1 MYLSQHGFQLI
12 STIIIV
18 TKTKITIWAES
29 TIGISPFLFFS
40 KVLLDSDIF
49 LKLIL
54 VNFKVYKISFQLL
67 SSNSKIIHTF
77 AFGLLALKNRL
88 PQLDEFFHGIWRG
101 SLRRAEYGGVII
113 RQSSTK
119 RDLGGK
125 SSANRMQNRQVG
137 LSVWLRCRLLYVK

>member
-119 RDLGGK
+119 RALGGK
-125 SSANRMQNRQVG
+125 SSSDIMKAFT
-137 LSVWLRCRLLYVK
+137 